1 MTTNF
6 QTFEKQYATA
16 SAEAINQLNQYDL
29 TSDGSYLHKAQKFLD
44 DMQDYVEQMEME
56 GGTTRQARQTA
67 KTYKTEFQQ
76 IEARWK
82 RLRETQKRHD
92 LLTSNGQN
100 GQNGQNNTSFTGSGA
115 LGANIS
121 NTDRERLLT
130 TEKLERGTRKLED
143 GHRIALDTEQYGR
156 EILEELQRER
166 EVLERSKNRL
176 HHANTMLGASTDV
189 VTSMYRHVV
198 QDRLTLYVIAAIFVL
213 IVLVVLFS
221 KIF

>member
-6 QTFEKQYATA
+6 QTFEKQYSTA

-67 KTYKTEFQQ
+67 KAYKTEFQQ
-76 IEARWK
+76 IESRWK

-92 LLTSNGQN
+92 LLTNSQN
-100 GQNGQNNTSFTGSGA
+100 SQHAQQNSTSFTGATAG
-115 LGANIS
+115 LS
-121 NTDRERLLT
+121 NSDRERLLT

-189 VTSMYRHVV
+189 VTQMYRHVV
-198 QDRLTLYVIAAIFVL
+198 QDRLTLYVIAAVLAL

>member
-67 KTYKTEFQQ
+67 KTYKSEFQQ

-92 LLTSNGQN
+92 LLTSNIGEN
-100 GQNGQNNTSFTGSGA
+100 GQNGQNYQSSTSFTGSGTV
-115 LGANIS
+115 S
-121 NTDRERLLT
+121 NSDRERLLT

-189 VTSMYRHVV
+189 VTQMYRHVV
-198 QDRLTLYVIAAIFVL
+198 QGGFIETLDSGVKMPI
-213 IVLVVLFS
+213 
-221 KIF
+221 

>member
-67 KTYKTEFQQ
+67 KTYKSEFQQ

-92 LLTSNGQN
+92 LLTSNIGEN
-100 GQNGQNNTSFTGSGA
+100 GQNGQNYQSSTSFTGSGTV
-115 LGANIS
+115 S
-121 NTDRERLLT
+121 NSDRERLLT

-189 VTSMYRHVV
+189 VTQMYRHVV
-198 QDRLTLYVIAAIFVL
+198 QDRLTLYVIAAIFFL
-213 IVLVVLFS
+213 IVLVVVFS

>member
-67 KTYKTEFQQ
+67 KTYKSEFQQ

-92 LLTSNGQN
+92 LLTSNMGEN
-100 GQNGQNNTSFTGSGA
+100 GQNGQNYQSSTSFTGSGTV
-115 LGANIS
+115 S
-121 NTDRERLLT
+121 NSDRERLLT

-189 VTSMYRHVV
+189 VTQMYRHVV
-198 QDRLTLYVIAAIFVL
+198 QGGFIETLDSGVKMPI
-213 IVLVVLFS
+213 
-221 KIF
+221 

>member
-67 KTYKTEFQQ
+67 KTYKSEFQQ

-92 LLTSNGQN
+92 LLTSNMGEN
-100 GQNGQNNTSFTGSGA
+100 GQNGQNYQSSTSFTGSGTV
-115 LGANIS
+115 S
-121 NTDRERLLT
+121 NSDRERLLT

-189 VTSMYRHVV
+189 VTQMYRHVV
-198 QDRLTLYVIAAIFVL
+198 QDRLTLYVIAAIFFL
-213 IVLVVLFS
+213 IVLVVVFS